1 MSSIPVKTSKNFS
14 FCFIFL
20 NIFPGDRT
28 TTTSVI
34 LWSYTV
40 WMLNNSQQ
48 IQQKSALQSA
58 YGNKHVVV
66 LNMYIYSW
74 TLKRMEIRTHGNT
87 DGRAYAH
94 GLTYTHTRT
103 YILTYI
109 HRYIYTYTCMIYI
122 IIYMD
127 YGHENAWKYV
137 RTEIRAHGHTTIHN
151 RLTKEI

>member
-58 YGNKHVVV
+58 YGNKYVVV

-74 TLKRMEIRTHGNT
+74 TWKRMEIRTHGNT
-87 DGRAYAH
+87 EGRAYVRKGIHAHWLMHTHTHTYLPICWHIYIDIYIHLYDIHNYIH
-94 GLTYTHTRT
+94 GLRT
-103 YILTYI
+103 
-109 HRYIYTYTCMIYI
+109 
-122 IIYMD
+122 
-127 YGHENAWKYV
+127 WK
-137 RTEIRAHGHTTIHN
+137 RMEIRTHGNTCARAYYHT
-151 RLTKEI
+151 